1 MRSIP
6 ILLFVLTS
14 LSTFAQEEWQLKK
27 DKSGVKV
34 YTKRVDGWGLKAIK
48 ATTTFA
54 CDLAT
59 CVAVLRDI
67 PHLTELF
74 PDCEKTEKVTQ
85 TDVDQIHYL
94 HLNAPW
100 PVTDRDATFH
110 LTYEYRPESESVFI
124 QADVINEKYPEQD
137 GMVRLTKGI
146 GTWTF
151 TKAGEKTELIYRF
164 NGEAGGNI
172 PDWLANSVVEDNP
185 LEMLQN
191 YHELVN
197 LPRYQGKSFTF
208 LNP

>member
-1 MRSIP
+1 MKFIQT
-6 ILLFVLTS
+6 LLLVIIS
-14 LSTFAQEEWQLKK
+14 VSVFAQENWQLKK
-27 DKSGVKV
+27 DNSGVKV
-34 YTKRVDGWGLKAIK
+34 YTKHVEGSGLKAIK

-54 CDLAT
+54 CDFAT

-74 PDCEKTEKVTQ
+74 PGCERTEKVSQ
-85 TDVDQIHYL
+85 TDIDQIHYI

-110 LTYEYRPESESVFI
+110 LTYEYRPETETLFI
-124 QADVINEKYPEQD
+124 QADVINDKYPEQD
-137 GMVRLTKGI
+137 GMIRLTKGI

-151 TKAGEKTELIYRF
+151 KKAREQLELIYLF
-164 NGEAGGNI
+164 HGDPGGNI

-185 LEMLQN
+185 LEMLHN
-191 YHELVN
+191 FHRLVE
-197 LPRYQGKSFTF
+197 LPRYQGKSFSF

>member
-1 MRSIP
+1 MRI
-6 ILLFVLTS
+6 ILTPLLLLISVCCV
-14 LSTFAQEEWQLKK
+14 AQDNWQLKK
-27 DKSGVKV
+27 DKTGIKV
-34 YTKRVDGWGLKAIK
+34 YTKRIDGWGLKAIK
-48 ATTTFA
+48 ATTTFD

-67 PHLTELF
+67 PHLVELF

-85 TDVDQIHYL
+85 TDIDQIHYL
-94 HLNAPW
+94 HLDAPW

-110 LTYEYRPESESVFI
+110 LTYEYQPETESVFI
-124 QADVINEKYPEQD
+124 QADIINEKYPEQD
-137 GMVRLTKGI
+137 GLIRLTKGI

-151 TKAGEKTELIYRF
+151 TKAGDKTDLVYRF
-164 NGEAGGNI
+164 NGEPGGSI

-191 YHELVN
+191 YLELVK

-208 LNP
+208 LKP

>member
-1 MRSIP
+1 MRLIP
-6 ILLFVLTS
+6 TLLLVFIS
-14 LSTFAQEEWQLKK
+14 LSTFAQEEWQLKR
-27 DKSGVKV
+27 DKTGVKV
-34 YTKRVDGWGLKAIK
+34 YTKHVEGSGLKAIK
-48 ATTTFA
+48 ATMTFPS
-54 CDLAT
+54 DLST

-85 TDVDQIHYL
+85 TDNDQVHYL

-110 LTYEYRPESESVFI
+110 LTYEYRPESETVFI
-124 QADVINEKYPEQD
+124 QADIINEKYPEQG
-137 GMVRLTKGI
+137 GMIRLTKGI

-151 TKAGEKTELIYRF
+151 KKAGDQTELIYRF
-164 NGEAGGNI
+164 HGEPGGNI

-191 YHELVN
+191 YRELVK
-197 LPRYQGKSFTF
+197 LPRYQGKHFTF